1 MAGRANSALSATTQE
16 VHTQVEQSPAAN
28 GSAGGNAERAGG
40 RLSLEPDL
48 FPYAHIDLFGPG
60 QRPWSARPGTAVP
73 REDQP
78 RSVPRPVV
86 GRTARLVGLGSAAAA
101 AAGAAS
107 PRHLSDR
114 TRSWRGTE
122 GPSPAHDVGRGLNE
136 ILTVPS
142 P

>member
-60 QRPWSARPGTAVP
+60 RGPWSARPGTAVP

-86 GRTARLVGLGSAAAA
+86 GRTARLVGRGS
-101 AAGAAS
+101 G
-107 PRHLSDR
+107 
-114 TRSWRGTE
+114 SWSGF
-122 GPSPAHDVGRGLNE
+122 PSTSQRPDE
-136 ILTVPS
+136 I
-142 P
+142 